1 MMSLQKLPDLRILD
15 VAGCWKMGD
24 YGVLHI
30 SEIETLEKLN
40 LSSLNITSY
49 GFMLCA
55 VLPRLRVLNVH
66 RCGKLRDNAMV
77 HVIRFPRLQVSLK
90 RSYEIQ

>member
-15 VAGCWKMGD
+15 VASCWEIGD

-40 LSSLNITSY
+40 LSSLKITSY

-55 VLPRLRVLNVH
+55 VLPRCVLNVQ
-66 RCGKLRDNAMV
+66 RCRKLRDDSMV
-77 HVIRFPRLQVSLK
+77 HVQRFPRLQVSLE
-90 RSYEIQ
+90 RSYEIP